1 MSSNNV
7 HTHVRVI
14 KTSFSS
20 IMDTSTWTT
29 RNEQTQIFKERER
42 EKTNERESEESPD
55 LTNVDGH
62 FCIPTKIRG
71 QPASQPTGISWS
83 GSFSLAAV
91 IVGPGPVA
99 RCVDVDGHAHT
110 HTWSNLTDN
119 HPRAG
124 HVGAACALYRK
135 CCGCGNGVLKLRE

>member
-1 MSSNNV
+1 
-7 HTHVRVI
+7 
-14 KTSFSS
+14 
-20 IMDTSTWTT
+20 MDNSQRTNSDLQ
-29 RNEQTQIFKERER
+29 RERER
-42 EKTNERESEESPD
+42 KTNERESEESPD